1 MNDLLSAYWWLNIMP
16 MKKSGT
22 YVSKKNDDSK
32 FFSFF
37 FTSPAAG
44 KTAMGIVYLTTFV
57 EGVEIGI
64 I

>member
-1 MNDLLSAYWWLNIMP
+1 MFRKRMMTL
-16 MKKSGT
+16 
-22 YVSKKNDDSK
+22 K
-32 FFSFF
+32 FFFF

-44 KTAMGIVYLTTFV
+44 KTGMEIVYLTTFV

>member
-1 MNDLLSAYWWLNIMP
+1 

-32 FFSFF
+32 FFNFF

-44 KTAMGIVYLTTFV
+44 KTAMEIVYLTTFV

>member
-1 MNDLLSAYWWLNIMP
+1 

-32 FFSFF
+32 FFFF

>member
-1 MNDLLSAYWWLNIMP
+1 MP

-32 FFSFF
+32 IFLF

-44 KTAMGIVYLTTFV
+44 KTGMEIGYLTTFV